1 MEQRN
6 VITWALLSVII
17 VLLMTTG
24 VQAQELTEVSA
35 SNISEKIQA
44 GEDIRLENVRI
55 KGELDLSKK
64 IIENEITIKKSVF
77 ENDTDFSNT
86 KFIRYLN
93 FQGTSFLG
101 ISKFRSA
108 TFSEGIY
115 SKGATFGK
123 NAYFDEA
130 TFIKNAYFKHA
141 TFSGHA
147 FFRDANFKKA
157 YFVRTTFSGSAYF
170 RDANFNDSA
179 AFRSAKFDSLDFYN
193 TSISRLDLA
202 EADFKNLK
210 VDKWDSLKKINH
222 SFDGPTYVNL
232 IKSFRER
239 EQFVDADA
247 AYIKYKQ
254 VSEADKNWSFSET
267 HSKLG
272 DRIMELY
279 CGYGVRPWNALGWG
293 IVIISV
299 YYNKYFF
306 II

>member
-1 MEQRN
+1 MR
-6 VITWALLSVII
+6 
-17 VLLMTTG
+17 
-24 VQAQELTEVSA
+24 A
-35 SNISEKIQA
+35 S
-44 GEDIRLENVRI
+44 
-55 KGELDLSKK
+55 
-64 IIENEITIKKSVF
+64 
-77 ENDTDFSNT
+77 
-86 KFIRYLN
+86 
-93 FQGTSFLG
+93 
-101 ISKFRSA
+101 
-108 TFSEGIY
+108 
-115 SKGATFGK
+115 FGK
-123 NAYFDEA
+123 NAYFNDA
-130 TFIKNAYFKHA
+130 NFIKNAYFKHA

-222 SFDGPTYVNL
+222 SFDGPTYVKL

-293 IVIISV
+293 IVIISGCSFV
-299 YYNKYFF
+299 YWTGGGIRRLKENDGADNRVTFCDAFYFSRVTF
-306 II
+306 TTVGFGDWYPVGRYRILVIIEGLLGRLTLALFLVTLANVTIRP